1 MEKVVNEVRVIE
13 TDDGFRIE
21 IKGDKEQIKAFMS
34 GLGKHRQGPG
44 RPSRP
49 GRGHWGPH
57 AFGPWMWMKAA
68 ACHGMWDFEVEEEE
82 AEEVTKA

>member
-1 MEKVVNEVRVIE
+1 MEKVVNELRVIE

-34 GLGKHRQGPG
+34 RLGKHKRG
-44 RPSRP
+44 P

-68 ACHGMWDFEVEEEE
+68 CHGVWDFEVEEEE
-82 AEEVTKA
+82 AEEVVKA